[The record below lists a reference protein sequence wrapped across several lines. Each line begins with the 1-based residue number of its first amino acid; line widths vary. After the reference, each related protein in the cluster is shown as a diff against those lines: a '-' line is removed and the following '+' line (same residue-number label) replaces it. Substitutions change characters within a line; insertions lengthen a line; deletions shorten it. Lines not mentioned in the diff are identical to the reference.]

1 MIERTQVVI
10 AGAGP
15 VGGVLAYRLA
25 EMGIDVVL
33 IEPTPWPAED
43 MRASTFH
50 SAHPSRLMQ
59 KLGVLDEMLADG
71 LKAPVYQYR
80 NRRSGHVI
88 SLDMTDISDMTPYPF
103 RLQCEQ
109 YKLARILAKRLEGH
123 KHGRVLFQHRLLSF
137 EQDADGVTVH
147 VETPLAIEHFR
158 CDYLI
163 GADGASSTVR
173 KWLEV
178 EFDGFTYPERFLT
191 LSTAYPIHDHYQ
203 GLANVSYMSDA
214 QEWCVLLRVP
224 KLWRVL
230 VPSQLDESEEG
241 LLSDA
246 KKTAVFNGL
255 VPDGAAI
262 HTYHRTLYRVHQ
274 RVARN
279 FRRGRAVLVGDA
291 AHLNNPLGGFGMNS
305 GIHDAWNLS
314 DKLGEILLGRGNAEA
329 LLDHYERQRKTVANE
344 FVQAQ
349 TIKNK
354 QAMEAASDGGPS
366 PQEKQM
372 DRLAADLD
380 MRRDYMMHQAMIRSL
395 EREREIA

>member
-1 MIERTQVVI
+1 MTERTRVVI

-33 IEPTPWPAED
+33 VEPTSYPAED

-50 SAHPSRLMQ
+50 PPTLEMME
-59 KLGVLDEMLADG
+59 KLGVIDDMLADG
-71 LKAPVYQYR
+71 LKAPIYQYR
-80 NRRSGHVI
+80 NRASGHVI
-88 SLDMTDISDMTPYPF
+88 SLDMGDIADKTPYPY

-109 YKLARILAKRLEGH
+109 YKLARILTGRLATH
-123 KHGRVLFQHRLLSF
+123 KHGRVLFSHRLLSF
-137 EQDADGVTVH
+137 EQDNDGVNVH
-147 VETPLAIEHFR
+147 VESPLGIEHFR
-158 CDYLI
+158 ADYLI

-191 LSTAYPIHDHYQ
+191 LSTDYPIHDHYN

-214 QEWCVLLRVP
+214 TEWCVLLRVP

-230 VPSQLDESEEG
+230 VPSQLDESEED

-246 KKTAVFNGL
+246 KKTAVFGGL
-255 VPDGAAI
+255 VPDGAGI
-262 HTYHRTLYRVHQ
+262 TTYHRTIYRVHQ

-279 FRRGRAVLVGDA
+279 FRRGRVILVGDA

-305 GIHDAWNLS
+305 GIHDAWNLA
-314 DKLGEILLGRGNAEA
+314 DKLGNIMLNNGNADA

-354 QAMEAASDGGPS
+354 QAMEAPSDGGPS
-366 PQEKQM
+366 LQEQQM
-372 DRLAADLD
+372 DKLAADLD
-380 MRRDYMMHQAMIRSL
+380 MRRDYMMNQAMFRSL
-395 EREREIA
+395 DREREIA

>member
-1 MIERTQVVI
+1 MTERTRVVV

-25 EMGIDVVL
+25 EMGIDVVV
-33 IEPTPWPAED
+33 IEPTGYPAED

-50 SAHPSRLMQ
+50 PPSLAMMQ
-59 KLGVLDEMLADG
+59 ELGVLDEMLADG

-88 SLDMTDISDMTPYPF
+88 SLDMGDIADMTPYPF

-109 YKLARILAKRLEGH
+109 FKLARILTGRLANH
-123 KHGRVLFQHRLLSF
+123 KHARMLFQHRLLSF
-137 EQDADGVTVH
+137 EQDSDGVTVH
-147 VETPLAIEHFR
+147 VEGPMAIEHFR
-158 CDYLI
+158 ADYLI

-173 KWLEV
+173 KWLGV

-191 LSTAYPIHDHYQ
+191 LSTAYPIHEHYQ

-230 VPSQLDESEEG
+230 VPSQAEESEGE

-246 KKTAVFNGL
+246 KKTAVFGGL
-255 VPDGAAI
+255 VPDGSLI
-262 HTYHRTLYRVHQ
+262 DTYHRTIYRVHQ

-279 FRRGRAVLVGDA
+279 FRRGRVVLMGDA

-314 DKLGEILLGRGNAEA
+314 AKLGEIMLGGGDSDA

-354 QAMEAASDGGPS
+354 EAMEAASDGGPS
-366 PQEKQM
+366 AAERQM
-372 DRLAADLD
+372 DKLAADLD
-380 MRRDYMMHQAMIRSL
+380 MRRDYMMRQAMIRSL
-395 EREREIA
+395 EREAEIA

>member
-1 MIERTQVVI
+1 MIQRTQVVV

-25 EMGIDVVL
+25 EMGVDVVL

-50 SAHPSRLMQ
+50 PPTLEMMQ

-88 SLDMTDISDMTPYPF
+88 SLDMSDIADVTPYPF

-109 YKLARILAKRLEGH
+109 YKLARILAKRLDGH

-137 EQDADGVTVH
+137 EQDVDGVTVH

-191 LSTAYPIHDHYQ
+191 LSTAYPIHDHYE

-230 VPSQLDESEEG
+230 VPSQLDETEDS
-241 LLSDA
+241 LLSNA

-262 HTYHRTLYRVHQ
+262 ETYHRTLYRVHQ

-279 FRRGRAVLVGDA
+279 FRRGRVVLAGDS

-314 DKLGEILLGRGNAEA
+314 DKLGEIYFGKGNAEA

-354 QAMEAASDGGPS
+354 QAMEAATDGGPS
-366 PQEKQM
+366 PQEQQM
-372 DRLAADLD
+372 DRLAADLEL
-380 MRRDYMMHQAMIRSL
+380 RRDYMVNQAMIRSL
-395 EREREIA
+395 QREKEIA